1 MRHIKGSA
9 MAKTMLGLAV
19 MIGLSA
25 CGVTGASE
33 GVVCSRLS
41 GPVQELSDALAGHPG
56 TPEAVGEA
64 GTEVVIIAQSGC
76 GSNE

>member
-1 MRHIKGSA
+1 MRHTNGSA
-9 MAKTMLGLAV
+9 MAKTMLALVATT
-19 MIGLSA
+19 GLSGCFA
-25 CGVTGASE
+25 TGTSE